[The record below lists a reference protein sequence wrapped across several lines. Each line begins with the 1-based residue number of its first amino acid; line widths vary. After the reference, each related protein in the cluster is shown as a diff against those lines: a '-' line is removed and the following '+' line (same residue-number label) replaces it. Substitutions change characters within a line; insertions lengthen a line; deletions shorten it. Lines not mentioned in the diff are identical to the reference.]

1 VQSVLLALY
10 FRNASQQGEAKTMGK
25 TVRGF
30 LGSSLIVASLI
41 VALMASAVTAA
52 EHHIRRHHPYISES
66 YAAESARHAFGR
78 YHHSP
83 AFDPEYQNAFG
94 TITPLEWTTGM
105 QPDDWRQSVNG
116 R

>member
-25 TVRGF
+25 TILGF

-52 EHHIRRHHPYISES
+52 EHHIPAPSPLHKRKLRSRKR
-66 YAAESARHAFGR
+66 AACLRLVSSF
-78 YHHSP
+78 
-83 AFDPEYQNAFG
+83 
-94 TITPLEWTTGM
+94 TGL
-105 QPDDWRQSVNG
+105 
-116 R
+116 